1 MVELWKRSIEP
12 RRLLATGCEQHPK
25 PSGPGREASGKD
37 RVRVGRAV
45 EIRWLRQQADIVP
58 RSHKRQTRRPCGASQ
73 ICAFRQA
80 DGLVQHSCQKSGPQG
95 RACVTDDRKKP
106 FRAHADRA
114 LRRDTGCALQSH
126 RLHRHIAKG
135 SRRDTGMQPLDP
147 AARFGAVQGRSDTVE
162 ARQETG
168 ASAWPPLPP
177 APRPFGEAS
186 PLAALSTA
194 RPIQGRLWLTSR
206 LGPKDRYPA
215 QLYLRLK
222 LQVQHLGP
230 LGHRMLRWTDQ
241 ASTSAARNAA

>member
-25 PSGPGREASGKD
+25 PSGPGREDSGKD
-37 RVRVGRAV
+37 RVRVDRAV

-147 AARFGAVQGRSDTVE
+147 AARFGAVQGRPDTVD
-162 ARQETG
+162 ARQEHRRIGMAPAATS
-168 ASAWPPLPP
+168 ASA
-177 APRPFGEAS
+177 
-186 PLAALSTA
+186 
-194 RPIQGRLWLTSR
+194 LWGSI
-206 LGPKDRYPA
+206 
-215 QLYLRLK
+215 
-222 LQVQHLGP
+222 
-230 LGHRMLRWTDQ
+230 
-241 ASTSAARNAA
+241 AARCPVNRPTYSRTAVADITTRTER